1 MHSSGRGPLH
11 LCVSALWLGETST
24 KRQVSTKRPEK
35 KKPLVEEALWLWL
48 PVPTNTSHP
57 RLKCPCSSPHRWL
70 PTPRPVLALSHSE
83 ITELLSR
90 VEGIR
95 NPLVSPIP

>member
-35 KKPLVEEALWLWL
+35 KKPLVEEGPVALAA
-48 PVPTNTSHP
+48 
-57 RLKCPCSSPHRWL
+57 CPNKHQSPMIKVSLFISPQVATHSEAC
-70 PTPRPVLALSHSE
+70 PRPV
-83 ITELLSR
+83 
-90 VEGIR
+90 
-95 NPLVSPIP
+95 PL